1 MVCSRCGAENPVRAA
16 GCIYCGEPLVARR
29 MKGHGAEQTERDS
42 REDEPPGAGQG
53 MAGSS
58 RPGRTAHRSS
68 RSASRSL
75 QTTDAGPERPL
86 DEEED
91 LFREL
96 FAEVVEINRRI
107 KRQKSDIDVEALSGL
122 YTARSFSTPEAMG
135 RTTGAIRQLLRTNQ
149 RLAAELERA
158 LERIKTRVES
168 AHWSRT
174 DKMRFWNKI
183 ADGFLARFRM
193 RPAIL
198 EKQQRWTEATVDLYE
213 FVLAH
218 SDELNFEGKTVQT
231 SNRETGDEFVL
242 RLRRAKQFRDAYR
255 AATETLGEIR
265 PETHDRRRVGGI
277 W

>member
-16 GCIYCGEPLVARR
+16 GCIYCGEPLASRR
-29 MKGHGAEQTERDS
+29 MPEAGRRETTDS
-42 REDEPPGAGQG
+42 REDEPPRAGRG
-53 MAGSS
+53 MAGSF
-58 RPGRTAHRSS
+58 RNGRTAHKNPDV
-68 RSASRSL
+68 ASRSF
-75 QTTDAGPERPL
+75 QTTNAGPERPL

-107 KRQKSDIDVEALSGL
+107 KRQKSGIDAEALSGL

-135 RTTGAIRQLLRTNQ
+135 RTTGAIRQLLGTNQ

-158 LERIKTRVES
+158 LERIKNRVES
-168 AHWSRT
+168 ACWSRA

-198 EKQQRWTEATVDLYE
+198 EKQARWTEATVELYE

-218 SDELNFEGKTVQT
+218 SDELSFEGKTVQT
-231 SNRETGDEFVL
+231 SDRETGEEFVR
-242 RLRRAKQFRDAYR
+242 RLRQAKRFRDAFR
-255 AATETLGEIR
+255 TATETRGEIR
-265 PETHDRRRVGGI
+265 ADTHDRRRRVRDH
-277 W
+277 